1 MIGVDLDKDTD
12 DEYHNDNEAMTI
24 PVTMMTMK

>member
-12 DEYHNDNEAMTI
+12 DEYHNDNETMTI
-24 PVTMMTMK
+24 PLTMISMK